1 MAQETRGTI
10 FGTISD
16 PNRRAVAGASVRV
29 KNVDMNV
36 ASDVKTNESI
46 NS

>member
-1 MAQETRGTI
+1 MAQETCGTI
-10 FGTISD
+10 FGTITD
-16 PNRRAVAGASVRV
+16 PNRGGVAGASVRV